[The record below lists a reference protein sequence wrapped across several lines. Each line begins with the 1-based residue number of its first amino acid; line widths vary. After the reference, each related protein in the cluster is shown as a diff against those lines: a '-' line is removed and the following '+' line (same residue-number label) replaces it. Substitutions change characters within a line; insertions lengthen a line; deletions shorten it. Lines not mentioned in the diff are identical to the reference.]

1 MSGTTTSVDPTTLP
15 GDNSVSGGAP
25 GGGGNSNTSAGGS
38 TSGFSLPLL
47 PPQYATGNLG
57 FFTRQTE
64 SVTDA
69 ITVGPDGALYVGVLT
84 ATPYPAGYSNVWRI
98 ADPKATTGYDGKISS
113 GVPQAYA
120 SGFSEAHSLG
130 FDTAGNLYVL
140 EYLNANTVYDPTIAP
155 GDLPPSQL
163 IKVAPDGSRNTI
175 SGPELKLGNYLLVD
189 KASGDV
195 FVAINNADT
204 PNGEVLRYHTDPAT
218 GAVSH
223 TVAASGLNNPRG
235 MAFGPDGKLYVL
247 ESGLGTPSS
256 SPDAATAPVIP
267 FIPGLVSERGG
278 NTGSITSVDVNG
290 TGAQNR
296 VLTGL
301 PSLREFNPATGE
313 DRVLSIGPNALAIT
327 PEGTAF
333 IAAGGGLAPET
344 AQALGPIGDKL
355 KGVLRVDG
363 LFGADPSEATVTP
376 AFDTLAY
383 AAQNGPD
390 GETTLFNTESNLY
403 DITVGEDGK
412 LYAVDAARNLVYG
425 FTNNGTTL
433 DSVTVLQK
441 QPPVLTPPQYA
452 AVVGAGGDPSAQYA
466 AEIENRTFKN
476 ADGVPDVP
484 GNVAVPPG
492 TTAGPPGASGTTLAT
507 VSATN
512 SAGGAGAPG
521 ADTPPAGSGA
531 LPPGIN
537 APPGELPSGS
547 SSALP
552 VPTDPVSPPVLAN
565 NIYTNYYDPF
575 FGNFAPAAAEPLA
588 LPNGH
593 GGTYTAS
600 QVYSFGDRLSD
611 TGNTAALEKFLGKPT
626 PLTTAPYSTTG
637 SFSDGPNWTT
647 DLSQILGVQ
656 PSASQTNFAYET
668 ATARPLDNFL
678 DPNPSQTGLSTF
690 DGQISRF
697 QETGGAFSPNDLVT
711 VGFGDY
717 DLTVPSDVPPEE
729 GVKLSVDAITAGLQR
744 LADLGARHFLVANL
758 RFVALSPAVTDP
770 NVNPASAKAL
780 YDQFNAQ
787 LSASLEQY
795 KASTGLDVKEL
806 DLNSLFNNIAAKPSD
821 YGFTNVSEPLLTNAT
836 VPGTVPA
843 YNPAIVGQ
851 DPAVEHSTL
860 FLNPFY
866 DTTALG
872 QAVIAQTA
880 RSTLSA

>member
-1 MSGTTTSVDPTTLP
+1 MSGTTTSGDPTTLP
-15 GDNSVSGGAP
+15 GDNGATGAAP
-25 GGGGNSNTSAGGS
+25 GGGGNSATSAGGS
-38 TSGFSLPLL
+38 TSGFRLPTL

-69 ITVGPDGALYVGVLT
+69 VTVGPDGALYVGVLT

-98 ADPKATTGYDGKISS
+98 GDPAATTGYDGKVPS

-120 SGFSEAHSLG
+120 SGFSQVNSLG
-130 FDTAGNLYVL
+130 FDATGNLYVL
-140 EYLNANTVYDPTIAP
+140 EYLNASTVYDPTVAP

-163 IKVAPDGSRNTI
+163 VKVAPDGSRSTI
-175 SGPELKLGNYLLVD
+175 SGSELKLANYLLVD

-218 GAVSH
+218 GAVST

-247 ESGLGTPSS
+247 ESGLGTPSN

-278 NTGSITSVDVNG
+278 NTGSITGVDVNG
-290 TGAQNR
+290 TGAQDR

-327 PEGTAF
+327 PDGTAF

-344 AQALGPIGDKL
+344 AQALGPIGDNL
-355 KGVLRVDG
+355 KGVLRLDG

-425 FTNNGTTL
+425 FTDNGTTL

-484 GNVAVPPG
+484 GTLAAPPD
-492 TTAGPPGASGTTLAT
+492 ASGATLPTTDTAT
-507 VSATN
+507 T
-512 SAGGAGAPG
+512 AGGAGAPG
-521 ADTPPAGSGA
+521 SDTPPSG
-531 LPPGIN
+531 IS
-537 APPGELPSGS
+537 APPGELPPGS
-547 SSALP
+547 SPAFP
-552 VPTDPVSPPVLAN
+552 VPTDPVSPPVRPDN
-565 NIYTNYYDPF
+565 PYTNYYDPF
-575 FGNFAPAAAEPLA
+575 FGNFTPAASDPLA
-588 LPNGH
+588 LPDGQ
-593 GGTYTAS
+593 GGTYAAS

-626 PLTTAPYSTTG
+626 PLTTAPYSATG
-637 SFSDGPNWTT
+637 SFSDGPNWIT

-656 PSASQTNFAYET
+656 PGEAQTNFAYET
-668 ATARPLDNFL
+668 ATARPLDNVL
-678 DPNPSQTGLSTF
+678 DPNPSQTGLDTF
-690 DGQISRF
+690 GGQIARF
-697 QETGGAFSPNDLVT
+697 QETDGAFSPNDLVT

-717 DLTVPSDVPPEE
+717 DLTLPSDVPPEE
-729 GVKLSVDAITAGLQR
+729 GVKLSVDAITAGLQQ

-758 RFVALSPAVTDP
+758 RFVALSPAFSDP
-770 NVNPASAKAL
+770 NADPVAAKAL
-780 YDQFNAQ
+780 YDQFNSQ
-787 LSASLEQY
+787 LSASLDQF
-795 KASTGLDVKEL
+795 AATTGLDVKEL
-806 DLNSLFNNIAAKPSD
+806 DLNALFNSIAANPSD
-821 YGFTNVSEPLLTNAT
+821 YGFANVSEPLLANAT
-836 VPGTVPA
+836 APSTVPA

-851 DPAVEHSTL
+851 DPAVEHATL

-872 QAVIAQTA
+872 QAIIAQTA
-880 RSTLSA
+880 RDTLSA

>member
-1 MSGTTTSVDPTTLP
+1 MSGTTTSGDPATLP
-15 GDNSVSGGAP
+15 GGNSATSADGGA
-25 GGGGNSNTSAGGS
+25 SGS
-38 TSGFSLPLL
+38 SLPTL

-57 FFTRQTE
+57 FLTRQTE
-64 SVTDA
+64 SVADA

-98 ADPKATTGYDGKISS
+98 GDPQAATGFDGKVAS

-120 SGFSEAHSLG
+120 SGFSQVNSLG
-130 FDTAGNLYVL
+130 FDAAGNLYVL
-140 EYLNANTVYDPTIAP
+140 EYLNAGTAYDPTIAP

-163 IKVAPDGSRNTI
+163 VKVAPDGSRGTI

-204 PNGEVLRYHTDPAT
+204 SDGEVLRYHTDPAT
-218 GAVSH
+218 GAVGH

-247 ESGLGTPSS
+247 ESGLGAPSG
-256 SPDAATAPVIP
+256 SPGADAAPVVP

-278 NTGSITSVDVNG
+278 NTGSITGVDVNG
-290 TGAQNR
+290 TGAQAR
-296 VLTGL
+296 VFTGL

-313 DRVLSIGPNALAIT
+313 DRVLSVGPNALAIT

-344 AQALGPIGDKL
+344 AQALGPVGDNL
-355 KGVLRVDG
+355 KGVLRLDG
-363 LFGADPSEATVTP
+363 LFGADPSQATFAL

-390 GETTLFNTESNLY
+390 GATTLFNTESNLY
-403 DITVGEDGK
+403 DITVGGDGK
-412 LYAVDAARNLVYG
+412 LYAADAARNLVYG
-425 FTNNGTTL
+425 FTDDGATL

-476 ADGVPDVP
+476 ANGVPDVP
-484 GNVAVPPG
+484 GTLAPP
-492 TTAGPPGASGTTLAT
+492 PDASGATLTPVDA
-507 VSATN
+507 AN
-512 SAGGAGAPG
+512 AAGGAGAPG
-521 ADTPPAGSGA
+521 SDTPPAGIA
-531 LPPGIN
+531 
-537 APPGELPSGS
+537 APPGELPPGS
-547 SSALP
+547 SPAFP
-552 VPTDPVSPPVLAN
+552 VPADPVSPPVRPD
-565 NIYTNYYDPF
+565 NIYANYYDPF
-575 FGNFAPAAAEPLA
+575 FGNFAPAATDPLA
-588 LPNGH
+588 LPDGQ
-593 GGTYTAS
+593 GGTYAVS

-611 TGNTAALEKFLGKPT
+611 TGNTAALEKFLGKQT
-626 PLTTAPYSTTG
+626 PLTTAPYSATG

-656 PSASQTNFAYET
+656 PSEAQTNFAYET
-668 ATARPLDNFL
+668 ATARALDNVL
-678 DPNPSQTGLSTF
+678 DPNPSQTGLDTF
-690 DGQISRF
+690 DGQIDRF
-697 QETGGAFSPNDLVT
+697 QETGGAFSPDDLVT

-717 DLTVPSDVPPEE
+717 DLTLPSDVPPEE
-729 GVKLSVDAITAGLQR
+729 GVRLSIDAITAGLQR
-744 LADLGARHFLVANL
+744 LADLGAEHFLVANL
-758 RFVALSPAVTDP
+758 RFVALSPAFSNPNADP
-770 NVNPASAKAL
+770 AADKVL
-780 YDQFNAQ
+780 FDQFNTE
-787 LSASLEQY
+787 LSASLDQF

-806 DLNSLFNNIAAKPSD
+806 DLYSLFNSIAASPSD
-821 YGFTNVSEPLLTNAT
+821 YGFANVSEPVLANAT
-836 VPGTVPA
+836 APGTVPA

-851 DPAVEHSTL
+851 DPAVEHATL

-872 QAVIAQTA
+872 QAIIAQTA